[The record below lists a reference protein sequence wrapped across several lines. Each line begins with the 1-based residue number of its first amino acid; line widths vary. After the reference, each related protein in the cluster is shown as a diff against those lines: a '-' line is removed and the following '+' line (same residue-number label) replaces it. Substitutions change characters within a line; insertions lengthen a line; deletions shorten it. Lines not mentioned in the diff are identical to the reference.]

1 MFYELGDKTQ
11 RKKNIVIFIYETAHC
26 WITAAALHNADAAL
40 IARVLCFMSVSISQI
55 VISDEQQASPSVYFT
70 ADEKQ
75 HEKMVIKP
83 DNNLK
88 A

>member
-11 RKKNIVIFIYETAHC
+11 RKKNIVIFIYETAYC
-26 WITAAALHNADAAL
+26 WITTAALHNADAAL

-70 ADEKQ
+70 VDEKQ
-75 HEKMVIKP
+75 HEK
-83 DNNLK
+83 NGNQTW
-88 A
+88 